1 MFQVSLSVSYCY
13 CRMSYV
19 QFCIVSLNN
28 VVDIVTYVWI
38 YLLLL
43 LLLGNTDLP
52 RTGIVTSL

>member
-43 LLLGNTDLP
+43 GNTDLP

>member
-43 LLLGNTDLP
+43 LGNTDLP

>member
-43 LLLGNTDLP
+43 LLGNTDLP

>member
-1 MFQVSLSVSYCY
+1 MFQVSPLVIVIV
-13 CRMSYV
+13 RMSYV

-43 LLLGNTDLP
+43 LGNTDLP